1 MFEESLHATGDYG
14 ALSEDQIKDASKGAH
29 VLTNT
34 QLHRTEFD
42 DTLSGTT
49 AISVLLKVRSLSYR
63 SVLCLEALNRE
74 RVART
79 ACLAYAQTQ
88 KQGVRTQYFFS

>member
-1 MFEESLHATGDYG
+1 MFEESLNATGDYG
-14 ALSEDQIKDASKGAH
+14 TLSEDQIKDASKGAH

-49 AISVLLKVRSLSYR
+49 AISVLLKVRSLAYR
-63 SVLCLEALNRE
+63 SVPCSEATHRE
-74 RVART
+74 
-79 ACLAYAQTQ
+79 
-88 KQGVRTQYFFS
+88 